1 MAKTLKI
8 KPGEQK
14 NEKTENFF
22 KNKIIV
28 LKRLDEKYA
37 QFEVFDFE
45 DTESDSLMKQQLDAL
60 KSVLKG
66 TKHLDYK
73 LIIPDFYD
81 ESTNSLLVMVME
93 YLEEAWRSVTDRY
106 FWERLLGNSSYMMV
120 IFCTVLFI
128 WLMMMFSADQSDPL
142 SASRAKKT
150 KTTSKESKRGSNF
163 NIYSSPDASA
173 PENQSHY
180 YRDDNH
186 SNSFDTTAESESH
199 YFRSSKRRCHFELSE
214 MTEETYD
221 YFVKQLP
228 NGLRTILL
236 IVTDENREQLI
247 QKFVQVAYQFSN
259 K

>member
-1 MAKTLKI
+1 MKI
-8 KPGEQK
+8 KPNEQK
-14 NEKTENFF
+14 NDKTESFF
-22 KNKIIV
+22 KNKLIV

-45 DTESDSLMKQQLDAL
+45 DTDSDALMRQQLDAL
-60 KSVLKG
+60 RSVLKG
-66 TKHLDYK
+66 TKHLEYK

-81 ESTNSLLVMVME
+81 ESTHSLLAMVME
-93 YLEEAWRSVTDRY
+93 YLEEIWHSIADRY
-106 FWERLLGNSSYMMV
+106 FWERFLGNSSYMMV

-128 WLMMMFSADQSDPL
+128 WLMSMFSADQSDPL
-142 SASRAKKT
+142 SASRSKKAKS
-150 KTTSKESKRGSNF
+150 TSKESRKQGSNF
-163 NIYSSPDASA
+163 NIYSS

-180 YRDDNH
+180 YRDDNDSQAH
-186 SNSFDTTAESESH
+186 NQSNSFDTTAESESH
-199 YFRSSKRRCHFELSE
+199 YFRMSRRRCHFELSE
-214 MTEETYD
+214 MTEENYD

-247 QKFVQVAYQFSN
+247 EKFVQVAYQFSN